1 MSKMHST
8 TRKFAFSKKLL
19 GRALIAACLPL
30 STLAWAQQDMAPE
43 ADLQAAADAAEM
55 ADLDITLQVVED
67 AESAQD
73 LLNNIELPE
82 EMREI
87 AEQKLAAALAA
98 IKAMR
103 EAQPGSAGL
112 NGENG
117 VNSEAMLAEMAE
129 RRSELMANAQNSAL
143 AANEQ
148 AQQAVESAREAV
160 EEALKN
166 GLTNAEMQGMI
177 EQMMQDILGALPD
190 EARGNMGD
198 MDALL
203 DSLRGDVAT
212 DAAGDAAEDAAE
224 GAGS

>member
-1 MSKMHST
+1 MSNIQPTASVSLFTKKRLCSAL
-8 TRKFAFSKKLL
+8 FAT
-19 GRALIAACLPL
+19 CLPL
-30 STLAWAQQDMAPE
+30 SSIAWAQQEMPTG
-43 ADLQAAADAAEM
+43 ADLQVAAEAAEV

-82 EMREI
+82 EVREI

-98 IKAMR
+98 IKAAREMQGNGEGGGSSADR
-103 EAQPGSAGL
+103 EAL
-112 NGENG
+112 
-117 VNSEAMLAEMAE
+117 LAEMAE
-129 RRSELMANAQNSAL
+129 RRAELMASAQTSAL

-177 EQMMQDILGALPD
+177 EQMMQDILGALPE
-190 EARGNMGD
+190 EARGGMGD
-198 MDALL
+198 MDTLL
-203 DSLRGDVAT
+203 DSLRGDVAP
-212 DAAGDAAEDAAE
+212 EVAE
-224 GAGS
+224 GAGG

>member
-1 MSKMHST
+1 MSKIQATALHVLIK
-8 TRKFAFSKKLL
+8 RKLL
-19 GRALIAACLPL
+19 CTALFTICLPL
-30 STLAWAQQDMAPE
+30 SCITWAQQDPATV
-43 ADLQAAADAAEM
+43 EM
-55 ADLDITLQVVED
+55 ADSDITLQVVED

-103 EAQPGSAGL
+103 EAQTGDSAL
-112 NGENG
+112 SGEG
-117 VNSEAMLAEMAE
+117 AANSEAMLAEMAE
-129 RRSELMANAQNSAL
+129 RRAELMASAQNSAL

-177 EQMMQDILGALPD
+177 EQMMQDILGAVPED
-190 EARGNMGD
+190 ARGSMGD
-198 MDALL
+198 VDALL
-203 DSLRGDVAT
+203 DSLRGDVAS
-212 DAAGDAAEDAAE
+212 DASDAAE
-224 GAGS
+224 GAGG

>member
-1 MSKMHST
+1 MSTQSIFS
-8 TRKFAFSKKLL
+8 RKPMLL
-19 GRALIAACLPL
+19 PSLLLAASLPWSIAAQ
-30 STLAWAQQDMAPE
+30 AQQEVPVESE
-43 ADLQAAADAAEM
+43 ARAAVAEAEAA

-82 EMREI
+82 EVREI

-98 IKAMR
+98 IKAAR
-103 EAQPGSAGL
+103 EMQSQGGGATSADQ
-112 NGENG
+112 
-117 VNSEAMLAEMAE
+117 EALLAEMAE
-129 RRSELMANAQNSAL
+129 RRGEMMAGAQASAL

-177 EQMMQDILGALPD
+177 EQMMQDIMGSLPE

-203 DSLRGDVAT
+203 DSLRGDVAADAT
-212 DAAGDAAEDAAE
+212 DGT
-224 GAGS
+224 GG